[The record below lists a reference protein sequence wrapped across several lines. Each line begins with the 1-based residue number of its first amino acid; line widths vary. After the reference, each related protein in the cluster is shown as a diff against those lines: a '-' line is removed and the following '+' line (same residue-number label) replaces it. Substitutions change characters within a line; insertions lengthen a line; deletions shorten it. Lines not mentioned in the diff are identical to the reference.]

1 MSAVGQEKPRLN
13 AAARAAVEEGLA
25 AGYNMVIRVSAEGKV
40 VVETMSRK
48 IVYRTP

>member
-1 MSAVGQEKPRLN
+1 MIAMGQDKPRLN
-13 AAARAAVEEGLA
+13 AAARAAVEDALA
-25 AGYNMVIRVSAEGKV
+25 SGYNVAIRLNAEGKI